1 MSKRMQILREEG
13 RSKEGV
19 TEYIWHENRVGG
31 VIWEEEEDQQV
42 QWGREIG
49 TEYDTYV

>member
-1 MSKRMQILREEG
+1 MSKRMKILREEG

-19 TEYIWHENRVGG
+19 TEYIWHKNRVRGYLGG
-31 VIWEEEEDQQV
+31 RRGPASAM
-42 QWGREIG
+42 GREIG

>member
-31 VIWEEEEDQQV
+31 YLG
-42 QWGREIG
+42 GRRGPASAMGERNRNR
-49 TEYDTYV
+49 V

>member
-31 VIWEEEEDQQV
+31 GYLG
-42 QWGREIG
+42 GRRGPASAMGERNRNR
-49 TEYDTYV
+49 V